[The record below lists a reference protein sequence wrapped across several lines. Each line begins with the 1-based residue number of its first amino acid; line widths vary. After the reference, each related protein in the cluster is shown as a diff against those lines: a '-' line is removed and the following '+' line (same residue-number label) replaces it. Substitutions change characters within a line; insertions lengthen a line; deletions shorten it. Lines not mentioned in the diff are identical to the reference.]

1 MTKQIRVLLMVMFTL
16 IIGTGTVS
24 AYSSKTM
31 SIRVIDLNYDELHEV
46 SVGSTVQNVLDEI
59 GITVK
64 DEDTISKNLN
74 ENLANSDTVEIRRAI
89 PVLIKVDDVPR
100 LVYTSK
106 TNVGDVIKESLQD
119 LGNRYKLDGVTEKTR
134 VSSNMTIKIIT
145 QKDVII
151 TEIIDIPFETKR
163 IENSDLFVGI
173 EHVTQ
178 AGSNGTKQVTL
189 KNMYEGTEIVASNE
203 VGTVILKQA
212 IPKMIEVGTK
222 EIPTIDGY
230 AYIEAVTVTAT
241 GYTPFDPG
249 CNNTTALG
257 TPAVR
262 GVVAIDPT
270 VFKYGTKFYIPGYGI
285 GVAEDCGGAIKGYK
299 IDLCYATQEEA
310 FAWGR
315 RTLTV
320 YIIE

>member
-24 AYSSKTM
+24 AYGSKTM
-31 SIRVIDLNYDELHEV
+31 NIRVIDLNYDELHEV
-46 SVGSTVQNVLDEI
+46 PVGSTVQNVLDEI

-64 DEDTISKNLN
+64 DEDTVSKNLN

-106 TNVGDVIKESLQD
+106 TTVGDVIKESLQD

-134 VSSNMTIKIIT
+134 VSSNTTIKIIT

-178 AGSNGTKQVTL
+178 VGTNGTKQVTL

-203 VGTVILKQA
+203 VGTIILKQA
-212 IPKMIEVGTK
+212 ISNIIEVGTK

-230 AYIEAVTVTAT
+230 TYIDAVTVTAT

-249 CNNTTALG
+249 CDNFTALG

-262 GVVAIDPT
+262 GVIAIDPT

-285 GVAEDCGGAIKGYK
+285 GVAEDCGGTIKGNK